1 MKIIDNSECLT
12 GFGDF
17 IRTKRELI
25 GLFQSDVASELGI
38 SQVYYSQ
45 IERGIRNVDLVLA
58 LEICTILK
66 LDLNDYI
73 KSYMK

>member
-1 MKIIDNSECLT
+1 MKIIDNSECLI
-12 GFGDF
+12 GFGEF
-17 IRTKRELI
+17 IRSKREQL
-25 GLFQSDVASELGI
+25 GMYQQDVALELGI

-58 LEICTILK
+58 MEICKVLR

>member
-1 MKIIDNSECLT
+1 MKIIDNSECLI
-12 GFGDF
+12 GFGEF
-17 IRTKRELI
+17 IRTKREQL
-25 GLFQSDVASELGI
+25 GMYQQDVASELGI

-66 LDLNDYI
+66 LNINDYI
-73 KSYMK
+73 KSYIR